1 MEIEAIIT
9 RFINDELLHGD
20 GQVSLELDASLIST
34 GVLDSLA
41 LLRLL
46 LFLEQQFG
54 IKVNDGDVIPSNFE
68 TVNRIKAFVEAKT
81 K

>member
-20 GQVSLELDASLIST
+20 GQVSLEPDASLIST

>member
-20 GQVSLELDASLIST
+20 GQVSLEPDASLIST

-54 IKVNDGDVIPSNFE
+54 IKVNDGDVTPSNFE
-68 TVNRIKAFVEAKT
+68 TVNRIKTLVEAKT